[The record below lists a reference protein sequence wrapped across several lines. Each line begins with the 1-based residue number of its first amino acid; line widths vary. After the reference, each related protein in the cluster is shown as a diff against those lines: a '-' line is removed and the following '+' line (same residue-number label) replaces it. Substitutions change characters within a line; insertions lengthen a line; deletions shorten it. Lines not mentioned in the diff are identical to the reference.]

1 MAELS
6 PPSIQS
12 KPEVHL
18 WWLTAVFIAINVGL
32 FLWQVLSGVNI
43 TAPSLVDAIHW
54 GADYAPLTFL
64 EEPTRLFTSMF
75 FHFGLIHLMLNMWAL
90 YIFGSVAEQLL
101 GRFYYLGLYILAGL
115 MGSLLSG
122 FLDIQNSFELLQSN
136 DPTLLPTV
144 SAGASGAVMGIGSAL
159 TVLALLPSLPKQR
172 FILDKKSLLM
182 IMGINLLIGF
192 TIPGI
197 NNAAHIGGML
207 MGAVLT
213 IIWYAGQRIHK
224 PRLAFVAGMTV
235 GIISCYLLYAY
246 CMQQVQILEP
256 VWRQILAAM
265 RAQLHF

>member
-1 MAELS
+1 MKSHIVFFSILFET
-6 PPSIQS
+6 PP
-12 KPEVHL
+12 
-18 WWLTAVFIAINVGL
+18 
-32 FLWQVLSGVNI
+32 
-43 TAPSLVDAIHW
+43 
-54 GADYAPLTFL
+54 
-64 EEPTRLFTSMF
+64 
-75 FHFGLIHLMLNMWAL
+75 IHLMLNMWAL

-122 FLDIQNSFELLQSN
+122 FIDIQNSFELLQSN

-159 TVLALLPSLPKQR
+159 TVLALLPGLPKQR

-192 TIPGI
+192 TIAGI

-213 IIWYAGQRIHK
+213 IIWYVGQRIHK
-224 PRLAFVAGMTV
+224 PKLVFVAGMTV
-235 GIISCYLLYAY
+235 GIISCYLLYA
-246 CMQQVQILEP
+246 
-256 VWRQILAAM
+256 
-265 RAQLHF
+265 